1 MRDILLFDQIVVQG
15 SESGG
20 KIPCSR
26 LLIGESVN
34 LDALPTDLTVPTII
48 YAESP
53 VPDPSGAPSE
63 PCLWGGR
70 EDATCR
76 KMNIRFRHISRGGGA
91 IVFSPTMLQ
100 TSRMN
105 QNFKHP
111 LEPGLEQIRGPRIR
125 IIIIWYPS
133 LPLFSSAPSSLTRDS
148 TPASRLTE

>member
-1 MRDILLFDQIVVQG
+1 MRDMLLSG
-15 SESGG
+15 SASDCGSGG
-20 KIPCSR
+20 KIPCSI
-26 LLIGESVN
+26 LLIGKSVN
-34 LDALPTDLTVPTII
+34 LDALPTDLTVLTII

-53 VPDPSGAPSE
+53 VPDPSE

-76 KMNIRFRHISRGGGA
+76 KMNIRFRHISKGGGA
-91 IVFSPTMLQ
+91 IVFLPTMLQ

-133 LPLFSSAPSSLTRDS
+133 LPSFSSAPFSLTRDS